1 MEELKQFQQRLEG
14 QRPAEWNALP
24 DLPLYMDQVV
34 SYLSRQL
41 IELEP
46 GEGLTSAMVNN
57 YIKAGLLPRAKG
69 KKYERE
75 HLAYLTAI
83 CALKQVL
90 SVREIHTL
98 FQAAN
103 PDRDPQRY
111 YQYFR
116 ESLDAPL
123 GDVAAVLA
131 GDPPR
136 EDWPKLALD
145 LALRSYA
152 DRLACQWLLRAM
164 EGEKENEERKK
175 HEK

>member
-75 HLAYLTAI
+75 HL
-83 CALKQVL
+83 
-90 SVREIHTL
+90 
-98 FQAAN
+98 
-103 PDRDPQRY
+103 
-111 YQYFR
+111 
-116 ESLDAPL
+116 
-123 GDVAAVLA
+123 GDVCPVCGRPA
-131 GDPPR
+131 
-136 EDWPKLALD
+136 
-145 LALRSYA
+145 
-152 DRLACQWLLRAM
+152 
-164 EGEKENEERKK
+164 K
-175 HEK
+175 HMVYWGVAY